1 MKLDHNNETVE
12 IKGRNLNSGTMG
24 IKITSKLF
32 SMMVD
37 GLYQNKYG
45 AVIRELATNA
55 LDAHDKIGKSN
66 IPFNLTLPNGIVNRF
81 AIRDFGPGLDK
92 ENMIKYFCTLL
103 ESDKDNSNIARGAF
117 GVGCKSPFAV
127 TDEFTVT
134 SWHNGIKTVLLIA
147 RENKGTPTYYVLSET
162 PSDEENGVMIQFE
175 SDEYER
181 WKKETI
187 RQLAAFKVK
196 PTCNIDIEWNNITQ
210 LIDNELYVIENFG
223 KTNYIEMGE
232 VLYPLNVS
240 TDINKYFPTNY
251 GNKDALVL
259 RVNIGDIMVPPD
271 RERIDATDESII
283 LINNLLN
290 QHYTTLQKQY
300 LEEFNLIYNNTI
312 TSLENFISSKK
323 YIASSRYYE
332 LHSGLKDKFEK
343 YTLSDFYK
351 QPKSNVLGILG
362 SPMNMFVCRSI
373 NKCNQTNQYISNTYC
388 YSISDLLKNKSTLV
402 FSNNAR
408 VLDVSDYCKKNNLE
422 NVIFIKAKLN
432 DIKKIKEY
440 LNEFKQ
446 FYENDVDFI
455 DLSIT
460 KNDKS
465 KLKYIRPVINKS
477 ETLGI
482 YTFNRYSCLQVTTEL
497 YEQIISGKKEVVLYK
512 RVNNMHH
519 HNNNEKLNMICSENN
534 KLLIIISEHKYEKL
548 MKMKLKNVIN
558 VHDFIEELKNKT
570 DYILDQFIFEKN
582 FYRYMQAT
590 DYNLAS
596 SYLSKNKKLISNY
609 IITKLVNRDKIYIS
623 DIINELNIGYM
634 KKFNNAIFSEMQV
647 NKQDLS
653 NIVDKFVNSIY

>member
-12 IKGRNLNSGTMG
+12 IKGSNLNSGTMG

-37 GLYQNKYG
+37 GLYQNKHA

-55 LDAHDKIGKSN
+55 LDAHDKAGKSN
-66 IPFNLTLPNGIVNRF
+66 IPFNLTLPDGIVNRF

-127 TDEFTVT
+127 TDEFVVT

-162 PSDEENGVMIQFE
+162 PSDKENGVLIQFW
-175 SDEYER
+175 SDEHER

-196 PTCNIDIEWNNITQ
+196 PKCNIDIEWNNITQ

-323 YIASSRYYE
+323 YIASSQYYE

-351 QPKSNVLGILG
+351 QPKPNVLGILG

-388 YSISDLLKNKSTLV
+388 YNISDLLKNKSTLV

-408 VLDVSDYCKKNNLE
+408 ILDVNDYCKKNNLE
-422 NVIFIKAKLN
+422 NIIFIKAKLK

-440 LNEFKQ
+440 LNEFKP

-460 KNDKS
+460 KKDKS
-465 KLKYIRPVINKS
+465 KLKYIRPTITKS
-477 ETLGI
+477 ELSGI
-482 YTFNRYSCLQVTTEL
+482 YTVSYHKCVSVTEEL
-497 YEQIISGKKEVVLYK
+497 YEQIVYSKKEVVLYK
-512 RVNNMHH
+512 RGNNL
-519 HNNNEKLNMICSENN
+519 NNLNIINNVCSENN
-534 KLLIIISEHKYEKL
+534 KLLLVVSEHKYEKL
-548 MKMKLKNVIN
+548 MNMKLKNVISSYN
-558 VHDFIEELKNKT
+558 FIEELKNKT
-570 DYILDQFIFEKN
+570 DYVLDQFIFKKT
-582 FYRYMQAT
+582 FYKYISGENYSFA
-590 DYNLAS
+590 N
-596 SYLSKNKKLISNY
+596 SYLKTNKKIISQY
-609 IITKLVNRDKIYIS
+609 IITKLINRDKIYIS
-623 DIINELNIGYM
+623 DIVDELNISDI
-634 KKFNNAIFSEMQV
+634 KRFNKEIFSEIEVDKM
-647 NKQDLS
+647 NLS
-653 NIVDKFVNSIY
+653 NTVDKFVNSIY

>member
-1 MKLDHNNETVE
+1 
-12 IKGRNLNSGTMG
+12 
-24 IKITSKLF
+24 
-32 SMMVD
+32 
-37 GLYQNKYG
+37 
-45 AVIRELATNA
+45 
-55 LDAHDKIGKSN
+55 
-66 IPFNLTLPNGIVNRF
+66 
-81 AIRDFGPGLDK
+81 
-92 ENMIKYFCTLL
+92 
-103 ESDKDNSNIARGAF
+103 
-117 GVGCKSPFAV
+117 
-127 TDEFTVT
+127 
-134 SWHNGIKTVLLIA
+134 
-147 RENKGTPTYYVLSET
+147 
-162 PSDEENGVMIQFE
+162 
-175 SDEYER
+175 
-181 WKKETI
+181 
-187 RQLAAFKVK
+187 
-196 PTCNIDIEWNNITQ
+196 
-210 LIDNELYVIENFG
+210 
-223 KTNYIEMGE
+223 
-232 VLYPLNVS
+232 
-240 TDINKYFPTNY
+240 
-251 GNKDALVL
+251 
-259 RVNIGDIMVPPD
+259 
-271 RERIDATDESII
+271 
-283 LINNLLN
+283 
-290 QHYTTLQKQY
+290 
-300 LEEFNLIYNNTI
+300 
-312 TSLENFISSKK
+312 
-323 YIASSRYYE
+323 
-332 LHSGLKDKFEK
+332 
-343 YTLSDFYK
+343 
-351 QPKSNVLGILG
+351 
-362 SPMNMFVCRSI
+362 MNMFVCRSI

-596 SYLSKNKKLISNY
+596 SYLSKNKQLISNY

-653 NIVDKFVNSIY
+653 NIVNKFVNSIY

>member
-55 LDAHDKIGKSN
+55 LDAHDKAGKSN

-127 TDEFTVT
+127 TDEFVVT
-134 SWHNGIKTVLLIA
+134 SWHNGVKTVLLIA

-196 PTCNIDIEWNNITQ
+196 PKCNIDIEWNNITQ

-251 GNKDALVL
+251 GNKDSLGL

-271 RERIDATDESII
+271 RERIDETDESII

-351 QPKSNVLGILG
+351 QPKSIVLGILG

-455 DLSIT
+455 DLSIS
-460 KNDKS
+460 KADKS
-465 KLKYIRPVINKS
+465 NLKYIRPTITKS
-477 ETLGI
+477 ELSGI
-482 YTFNRYSCLQVTTEL
+482 YTLSYNKFISVTEEL
-497 YEQIISGKKEVVLYK
+497 YEQIVSNKKEVVLYK
-512 RVNNMHH
+512 RTNNFDNLNIL
-519 HNNNEKLNMICSENN
+519 NNVCSENN
-534 KLLIIISEHKYEKL
+534 KLLLVVSENKYEKL
-548 MKMKLKNVIN
+548 MNMKFKNVISSYN
-558 VHDFIEELKNKT
+558 FIEELKNKT
-570 DYILDQFIFEKN
+570 DYVLDQFIFKKT
-582 FYRYMQAT
+582 FYNYIRNENYSF
-590 DYNLAS
+590 AS
-596 SYLSKNKKLISNY
+596 SYLKKNKQMISHH
-609 IITKLVNRDKIYIS
+609 IITKLINRDKIYIS
-623 DIINELNIGYM
+623 DIVDELNISDI
-634 KKFNNAIFSEMQV
+634 KRFNKEVFSEIEV
-647 NKQDLS
+647 DKLNLS
-653 NIVDKFVNSIY
+653 NTVDKFVNSIY

>member
-12 IKGRNLNSGTMG
+12 IKGSNLNSGTMG
-24 IKITSKLF
+24 VKITSKLF

-66 IPFNLTLPNGIVNRF
+66 IPFQLDLPNGITNRF

-147 RENKGTPTYYVLSET
+147 RENKGTPTYYILSET
-162 PSDEENGVMIQFE
+162 PSDEENGVLIQFE
-175 SDEYER
+175 SDEHER

-196 PTCNIDIEWNNITQ
+196 PKCNIDIEWNNITQ

-251 GNKDALVL
+251 GNKDSLVL

-300 LEEFNLIYNNTI
+300 LEEFKLIYNNTV

-388 YSISDLLKNKSTLV
+388 YNISDLLKNKSTLV

-408 VLDVSDYCKKNNLE
+408 ILDVNDYCKKNNLE
-422 NVIFIKAKLN
+422 NIIFIKAKLK

-440 LNEFKQ
+440 LNEFKP

-460 KNDKS
+460 KKDKS
-465 KLKYIRPVINKS
+465 KLKYIRPTITKS
-477 ETLGI
+477 ELSGI
-482 YTFNRYSCLQVTTEL
+482 YTVSYHKCVSVTEEL
-497 YEQIISGKKEVVLYK
+497 YEQIVYSKKEVVLYK
-512 RVNNMHH
+512 RGNNL
-519 HNNNEKLNMICSENN
+519 NNLNIINNVCSENN
-534 KLLIIISEHKYEKL
+534 KLLLVVSEHKYEKL
-548 MKMKLKNVIN
+548 MNMKLKNVISSYN
-558 VHDFIEELKNKT
+558 FIEELKNKT
-570 DYILDQFIFEKN
+570 DYVLDQFIFKKT
-582 FYRYMQAT
+582 FYKYISGENYSFA
-590 DYNLAS
+590 N
-596 SYLSKNKKLISNY
+596 SYLKTNKKIISQY
-609 IITKLVNRDKIYIS
+609 IITKLINRDKIYIS
-623 DIINELNIGYM
+623 DIVDELNISDI
-634 KKFNNAIFSEMQV
+634 KRFNKEIFSEIEVDKM
-647 NKQDLS
+647 NLS
-653 NIVDKFVNSIY
+653 NTVDKFVNSIY